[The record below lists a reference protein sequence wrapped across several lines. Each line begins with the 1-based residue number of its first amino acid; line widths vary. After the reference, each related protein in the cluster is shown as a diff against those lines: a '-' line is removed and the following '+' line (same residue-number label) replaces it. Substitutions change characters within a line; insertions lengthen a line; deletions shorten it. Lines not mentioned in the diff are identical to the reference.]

1 MSWDVVVVAGVVA
14 VEAVVVAYRVVEAE
28 AAGVA
33 LRR

>member
-1 MSWDVVVVAGVVA
+1 VVA